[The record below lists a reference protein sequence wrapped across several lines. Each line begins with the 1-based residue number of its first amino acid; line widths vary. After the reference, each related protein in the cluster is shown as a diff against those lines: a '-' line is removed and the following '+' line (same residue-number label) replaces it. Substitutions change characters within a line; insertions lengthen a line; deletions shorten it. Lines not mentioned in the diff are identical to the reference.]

1 MIRTMSAVFLGA
13 LALGFAAQA
22 TAEEGKFLHP
32 ADLNKDQKISKVE
45 WTAFKDFD
53 AAQFA
58 KADKN
63 ADGQVD
69 KTEFLAWDAA
79 GRGASPAT

>member
-1 MIRTMSAVFLGA
+1 MIRSLSAVVLGA
-13 LALGFAAQA
+13 LALGLAGQA
-22 TAEEGKFLHP
+22 VAEEGKFLHP
-32 ADLNKDQKISKVE
+32 ADLNKDQKISKSE

-58 KADKN
+58 KADTNK
-63 ADGQVD
+63 DGQVD

-79 GRGASPAT
+79 GRGAKPAT